1 MEIWTLMTV
10 CVLSLVRNCVLV
22 SAEQL
27 RTVADLLDNL
37 QDYQTVIP
45 QRVDH
50 TGHFKSYR
58 VMNKPRTRSRRAL
71 SLEGDQ
77 DDQIFYM
84 IAAYGRTF
92 HLNVTRNNYL
102 VSANYVVE
110 HWGENGTVTSRRGAR
125 RHAGCHY
132 VGTIRDHEHSSVAI
146 SNCRGLQGVFSTGRE
161 EFVVEPAPGNGTDR
175 PPAARHPHLVYR
187 RAALGTAPHH
197 GNDPPCG
204 VQDGHHQHTDHF
216 GSPTGDAHHWHSHP
230 GSHTE
235 DPHPGSHTEDP
246 HPGSHTEDSHPGSH
260 TSNHTRHRRSI
271 SRDHTVEVLVVA
283 DKMMVGYHKAKNMEA
298 YLLTIMNI
306 VAKLYRDASIGN
318 LINIVVTRLILI
330 NGNQPEL
337 EITNHAD
344 KSLDSFCK
352 WQESIRPRHGS
363 TEDYGIADHDNAV
376 LMTRLD
382 ICTNK
387 NEPCGTLGL
396 APVNGMC
403 KEARSCNIN
412 EDIGLAS
419 AFTIAHEMGHNFGMQ
434 HDGMGNECGLNGE
447 PARIMAAQL
456 TRDAQ
461 PFSWSRCSREYI
473 TNFLD
478 KGQGQCLF
486 NSPPRLDFLFEE
498 EMAGQKYSA
507 DKQCE
512 LQYGSESRHCNL
524 EDTCRELWCI
534 SKQGQC
540 ATNSIPA
547 AEGTDCVIAGEPQDS
562 NRGWCYQGDCVPF
575 GLRPEAVDGGWGP
588 WSDWSDCTRTCGI
601 GVSFSE
607 RHCNETA
614 PAHGGKYCVG
624 ERKRY
629 RTCNT
634 MDCPLNSRDFRE
646 VQCAEHNDLPFRGK
660 SYEWKPYTEGVDPC
674 ALTCLAVGYNFY
686 TERRAKVVDGTR
698 CSNDPLSFDI
708 CINGECRLVGCD
720 RLLDSHTVEDKCR
733 LCGGD
738 GTTCETVSGDV
749 DEDLPRGSYQKIL
762 TIPRGAVHIRV
773 EEKHI
778 SENYLALKAG
788 GVGEEYYIN
797 GQWTIDW
804 PSTFQVAGT
813 TFSYERPD
821 GEPESLS
828 ALGPTKEVL
837 EVMILLQE
845 GNQGISWQYNV
856 PLSGLGSGDG
866 EVLFTWQHGP
876 YSECTA
882 TCAGGISTSAALC
895 VRDDDRSIVSDS
907 YCDQE
912 ARPMEKTR
920 ACNEDPC
927 PAEWF
932 RGDWLECSKSCDRGT
947 QTREVYCY
955 RTVSELEQ
963 EILPE
968 TECDT
973 RKPVV
978 RRSCNDDPCPPT
990 WVTGDWSEC
999 TPKCGDGEMTR
1010 TVSCMT
1016 TDGQNL
1022 TPDRCPGNTKP
1033 VSKAPCNAGACPPP
1047 RWVTGPW
1054 SQCSADCGKGQQR
1067 RTIQCL
1073 SPVTDL
1079 PATDCP
1085 ASLRPPNMQEC
1096 VSPCDSVSVTNTGD
1110 EDCKDVNKVAYCPLV
1125 LRFKFCNREYFRQM
1139 CCKTCR
1145 EVNQNGG

>member
-1 MEIWTLMTV
+1 MSCIPPLFWVDVGSHLR
-10 CVLSLVRNCVLV
+10 SPLV
-22 SAEQL
+22 SSALLQPCTCISRSRDECLWILHFTVKFMAQDQL
-27 RTVADLLDNL
+27 R
-37 QDYQTVIP
+37 Y
-45 QRVDH
+45 
-50 TGHFKSYR
+50 
-58 VMNKPRTRSRRAL
+58 
-71 SLEGDQ
+71 
-77 DDQIFYM
+77 
-84 IAAYGRTF
+84 
-92 HLNVTRNNYL
+92 
-102 VSANYVVE
+102 
-110 HWGENGTVTSRRGAR
+110 
-125 RHAGCHY
+125 
-132 VGTIRDHEHSSVAI
+132 
-146 SNCRGLQGVFSTGRE
+146 
-161 EFVVEPAPGNGTDR
+161 
-175 PPAARHPHLVYR
+175 
-187 RAALGTAPHH
+187 
-197 GNDPPCG
+197 
-204 VQDGHHQHTDHF
+204 HQHTDHF
-216 GSPTGDAHHWHSHP
+216 GSPTGDAHHWRGSP
-230 GSHTE
+230 TGVPQAGSHT
-235 DPHPGSHTEDP
+235 G
-246 HPGSHTEDSHPGSH
+246 
-260 TSNHTRHRRSI
+260 NHSRHRRSI

-283 DKMMVGYHKAKNMEA
+283 DKMMVGYHKAKNMES

-330 NGNQPEL
+330 TGNQPEL

-352 WQESIRPRHGS
+352 WQESIRPRKD
-363 TEDYGIADHDNAV
+363 DYGIADHDNAV

-478 KGQGQCLF
+478 KGQGQCLLDT
-486 NSPPRLDFLFEE
+486 PPRLDFEFEP
-498 EMAGQKYSA
+498 EMAGQTYSA

-547 AEGTDCVIAGEPQDS
+547 AEGTDCVITGEPQET

-575 GLRPEAVDGGWGP
+575 GHRPEAVDGGWGP
-588 WSDWSDCTRTCGI
+588 WSDWSACTRTCGI

-629 RTCNT
+629 KTCNT

-686 TERRAKVVDGTR
+686 TERKAKVVDGTR

-720 RLLDSHTVEDKCR
+720 RLLDSNTVEDKCR

-738 GTTCETVSGDV
+738 GSTCETVSGDV
-749 DEDLPRGSYQKIL
+749 DGDLPRGSYQKIL

-778 SENYLALKAG
+778 SENYLALK
-788 GVGEEYYIN
+788 GVGEDYHIN
-797 GQWTIDW
+797 GEWTIDW
-804 PSTFQVAGT
+804 PRTFKVAGT

-845 GNQGISWQYNV
+845 ANQGIRWQYNV

-882 TCAGGISTSAALC
+882 TCAGGVSTSAALC
-895 VRDDDRSIVSDS
+895 IRDDDRSIVSDS

-912 ARPMEKTR
+912 TRPTENTR

-927 PAEWF
+927 PAQWF
-932 RGDWLECSKSCDRGT
+932 RGDWQECSKSCDRGT

-955 RTVSELEQ
+955 RTVSALEQ
-963 EILPE
+963 ETLPE
-968 TECDT
+968 TECQT
-973 RKPVV
+973 RKPAV

-1033 VSKAPCNAGACPPP
+1033 ASRERCNAGDCPPP
-1047 RWVTGPW
+1047 RWVSGPW

-1085 ASLRPPNMQEC
+1085 VSLRPPEMQEC
-1096 VSPCDSVSVTNTGD
+1096 VSPCDSVNISNTGD

-1139 CCKTCR
+1139 CCKTCK
-1145 EVNQNGG
+1145 EVNNQNGG